1 MGPVEAAQTP
11 ENATMTVPLRD
22 VPQAGNQ
29 PQFRPSI
36 QDALR
41 QPAGYGGWV
50 AEPAHLRPQIGTEPA
65 VLICYIT
72 S

>member
-29 PQFRPSI
+29 AQFRPSI

-41 QPAGYGGWV
+41 AACRLRWMGG
-50 AEPAHLRPQIGTEPA
+50 R
-65 VLICYIT
+65 ICLLET
-72 S
+72 PDWH

>member
-29 PQFRPSI
+29 AQFRPSI
-36 QDALR
+36 QDG

-50 AEPAHLRPQIGTEPA
+50 AESAYLRPQIGTEPA
-65 VLICYIT
+65 VLISYIT